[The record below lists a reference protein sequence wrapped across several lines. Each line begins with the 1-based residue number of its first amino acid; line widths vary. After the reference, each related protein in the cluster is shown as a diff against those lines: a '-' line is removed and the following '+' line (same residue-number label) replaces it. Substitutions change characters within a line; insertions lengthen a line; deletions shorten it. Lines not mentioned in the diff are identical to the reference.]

1 MENMFEIYKRKE
13 ACYVKNNC
21 EELNIVKT
29 PV

>member
-1 MENMFEIYKRKE
+1 MENMFETYKRE